1 MHVAIASALLAAA
14 GSEPNPIVPNL
25 SEFIVGGL
33 AFLLLFFILQRTAYP
48 RMNQALKERTSNI
61 EGKLE
66 KAEQERQ
73 EAEKLLRQ
81 YRDKLASAEEET
93 QRIIE
98 QARADAERVRRDL
111 RSKAEAEAEREIERA
126 RQAIRQE
133 RNQAVQELRRE
144 VGTLAV
150 ELATRV
156 VGDSLDRERQLRLV
170 DEYIADLDRQASA
183 EASAAALTSRP
194 EGGDGGPR

>member
-1 MHVAIASALLAAA
+1 MHVVIASVLLAAE
-14 GSEPNPIVPNL
+14 GGGQNPIIPNV
-25 SEFIVGGL
+25 SELIVGAL
-33 AFLLLFFILQRTAYP
+33 AFLVLLVLLQRTAFP
-48 RMNQALKERTSNI
+48 RMNEALQERTANI

-66 KAEQERQ
+66 KAEQERR
-73 EAEKLLRQ
+73 EADKLLQQ

-98 QARADAERVRRDL
+98 KARTDAERVRRDL

-170 DEYIADLDRQASA
+170 DDYIADLDQQASA
-183 EASAAALTSRP
+183 EASAGALTSRP
-194 EGGDGGPR
+194 EGGDGGRR